1 MPKMQEI
8 HTALTAKHR
17 QAHKF
22 TEEAMKATLIALVA
36 VLVICSSSQAGD
48 RAVLSDSS
56 YGVIHFGTNMS
67 SVESRL
73 KEKAKSDTDEYDCSF
88 VTFKKYPG
96 IMFMVEKGIITR
108 ADVASKS
115 IPNVQRIKI
124 GTPLTEVKQ
133 RYPKAII
140 MPHKY
145 DEKGHYVIF
154 KSPDGKRAMVFEETE
169 GKIGSVR
176 AGLEPSAEYVEGCL

>member
-1 MPKMQEI
+1 
-8 HTALTAKHR
+8 
-17 QAHKF
+17 
-22 TEEAMKATLIALVA
+22 MKETLLALVT

-48 RAVLSDSS
+48 RPVLSDSS
-56 YGVIHFGTNMS
+56 YGVIRFGANLS
-67 SVESRL
+67 AVESRL
-73 KEKAKSDTDEYDCSF
+73 KEKAKSDTGEFDCNF
-88 VTFKKYPG
+88 VTFRKYPG
-96 IMFMVEKGIITR
+96 IMFMVEKGLITR
-108 ADVASKS
+108 ADVASKI
-115 IPNVQRIKI
+115 IPNIQRIKI
-124 GTPLTEVKQ
+124 GTPLAEVKE